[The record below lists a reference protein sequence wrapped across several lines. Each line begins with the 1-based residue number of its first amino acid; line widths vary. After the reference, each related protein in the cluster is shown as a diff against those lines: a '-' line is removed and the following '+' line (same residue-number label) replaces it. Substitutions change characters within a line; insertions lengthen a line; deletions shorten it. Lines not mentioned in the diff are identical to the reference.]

1 MVAKLWT
8 LVIPKPDSSVALH
21 FRSPVAMDDAVCV
34 CGRGDSVQR
43 LVKAKPCVQRGPFK
57 SWPVAGYHGYT
68 KQGQQPFLT
77 KGVENVGHQEAR

>member
-34 CGRGDSVQR
+34 CGGGVSVQR

-57 SWPVAGYHGYT
+57 S
-68 KQGQQPFLT
+68 
-77 KGVENVGHQEAR
+77 